1 MVSCNQV
8 LTYIYHQPYMAYMSL
23 KLYLFLSFS
32 AAKVLNISH
41 STKFIMLKIDNFP
54 YCLFCIFNRKI
65 TCALTAKGN
74 TLRNLVI
81 SVIIL

>member
-41 STKFIMLKIDNFP
+41 STKFIMLMKVKPIVN
-54 YCLFCIFNRKI
+54 N
-65 TCALTAKGN
+65 
-74 TLRNLVI
+74 
-81 SVIIL
+81 